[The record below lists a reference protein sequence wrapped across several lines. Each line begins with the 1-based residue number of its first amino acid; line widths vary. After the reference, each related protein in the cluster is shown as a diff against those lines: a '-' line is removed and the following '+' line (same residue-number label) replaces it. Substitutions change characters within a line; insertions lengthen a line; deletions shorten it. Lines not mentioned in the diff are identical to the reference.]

1 MKNLSIVLNVVLFVA
16 VIVLYVLYFS
26 GHKSPETA
34 MTSKVAGTADA
45 TKIVYINT
53 DTLLNNYQ
61 LAVELNE
68 AFLKKQE
75 DRRTELNI
83 KAKAIDQEGTEF
95 QRKLQNNG
103 FISEARAI
111 EARDQLLVKQE
122 NFRRLQQ
129 EMMDKASREQSEL
142 NKQLFDEI
150 TNFLKEY
157 NKEKGFSIVLS
168 TQLGGN
174 VLYAEDGFD
183 ITKEIVDRLN
193 ANYKKGEK
201 EVIDQEKSYAQLVR
215 RQNKTKLV
223 AKKSGVVTSTGR
235 EYVGDEIDASKKIV
249 EMRSNNKWVLKVKDP
264 ESKLRYNMDV
274 SVRLGKNMKDY
285 QHEVKGKV
293 ITATD
298 ITGVGETDEA
308 GDNVVYVEV
317 SKADKQKYDFE
328 KTNIYVYAVSFS
340 VKNALVVDAE
350 AINQESVEY
359 TNKLYVNV
367 LEDGKIHKRYIVSNY
382 NTETEYLVEQGV
394 SAGQTLAI
402 IR

>member
-75 DRRTELNI
+75 DRRTEL
-83 KAKAIDQEGTEF
+83 K
-95 QRKLQNNG
+95 
-103 FISEARAI
+103 
-111 EARDQLLVKQE
+111 
-122 NFRRLQQ
+122 
-129 EMMDKASREQSEL
+129 DKASREQSEL

-193 ANYKKGEK
+193 ANYKKG
-201 EVIDQEKSYAQLVR
+201 DS
-215 RQNKTKLV
+215 
-223 AKKSGVVTSTGR
+223 
-235 EYVGDEIDASKKIV
+235 
-249 EMRSNNKWVLKVKDP
+249 
-264 ESKLRYNMDV
+264 
-274 SVRLGKNMKDY
+274 
-285 QHEVKGKV
+285 
-293 ITATD
+293 
-298 ITGVGETDEA
+298 
-308 GDNVVYVEV
+308 
-317 SKADKQKYDFE
+317 QK
-328 KTNIYVYAVSFS
+328 
-340 VKNALVVDAE
+340 
-350 AINQESVEY
+350 
-359 TNKLYVNV
+359 
-367 LEDGKIHKRYIVSNY
+367 
-382 NTETEYLVEQGV
+382 
-394 SAGQTLAI
+394 
-402 IR
+402 

>member
-26 GHKSPETA
+26 GHKSTETA

-193 ANYKKGEK
+193 ANYKKG
-201 EVIDQEKSYAQLVR
+201 DS
-215 RQNKTKLV
+215 
-223 AKKSGVVTSTGR
+223 
-235 EYVGDEIDASKKIV
+235 
-249 EMRSNNKWVLKVKDP
+249 
-264 ESKLRYNMDV
+264 
-274 SVRLGKNMKDY
+274 
-285 QHEVKGKV
+285 
-293 ITATD
+293 
-298 ITGVGETDEA
+298 
-308 GDNVVYVEV
+308 
-317 SKADKQKYDFE
+317 QK
-328 KTNIYVYAVSFS
+328 
-340 VKNALVVDAE
+340 
-350 AINQESVEY
+350 
-359 TNKLYVNV
+359 
-367 LEDGKIHKRYIVSNY
+367 
-382 NTETEYLVEQGV
+382 
-394 SAGQTLAI
+394 
-402 IR
+402 

>member
-103 FISEARAI
+103 FI
-111 EARDQLLVKQE
+111 QLLVKQE

-193 ANYKKGEK
+193 ANYKKG
-201 EVIDQEKSYAQLVR
+201 DS
-215 RQNKTKLV
+215 
-223 AKKSGVVTSTGR
+223 
-235 EYVGDEIDASKKIV
+235 
-249 EMRSNNKWVLKVKDP
+249 
-264 ESKLRYNMDV
+264 
-274 SVRLGKNMKDY
+274 
-285 QHEVKGKV
+285 
-293 ITATD
+293 
-298 ITGVGETDEA
+298 
-308 GDNVVYVEV
+308 
-317 SKADKQKYDFE
+317 QK
-328 KTNIYVYAVSFS
+328 
-340 VKNALVVDAE
+340 
-350 AINQESVEY
+350 
-359 TNKLYVNV
+359 
-367 LEDGKIHKRYIVSNY
+367 
-382 NTETEYLVEQGV
+382 
-394 SAGQTLAI
+394 
-402 IR
+402 

>member
-1 MKNLSIVLNVVLFVA
+1 M
-16 VIVLYVLYFS
+16 
-26 GHKSPETA
+26 
-34 MTSKVAGTADA
+34 
-45 TKIVYINT
+45 
-53 DTLLNNYQ
+53 NNYQ

-129 EMMDKASREQSEL
+129 EMMDKASREQIEL

-193 ANYKKGEK
+193 ANYKKG
-201 EVIDQEKSYAQLVR
+201 DS
-215 RQNKTKLV
+215 
-223 AKKSGVVTSTGR
+223 
-235 EYVGDEIDASKKIV
+235 
-249 EMRSNNKWVLKVKDP
+249 
-264 ESKLRYNMDV
+264 
-274 SVRLGKNMKDY
+274 
-285 QHEVKGKV
+285 
-293 ITATD
+293 
-298 ITGVGETDEA
+298 
-308 GDNVVYVEV
+308 
-317 SKADKQKYDFE
+317 QK
-328 KTNIYVYAVSFS
+328 
-340 VKNALVVDAE
+340 
-350 AINQESVEY
+350 
-359 TNKLYVNV
+359 
-367 LEDGKIHKRYIVSNY
+367 
-382 NTETEYLVEQGV
+382 
-394 SAGQTLAI
+394 
-402 IR
+402 

>member
-1 MKNLSIVLNVVLFVA
+1 MYCTFL
-16 VIVLYVLYFS
+16 
-26 GHKSPETA
+26 
-34 MTSKVAGTADA
+34 
-45 TKIVYINT
+45 VYINT

-193 ANYKKGEK
+193 ANYKKG
-201 EVIDQEKSYAQLVR
+201 DS
-215 RQNKTKLV
+215 
-223 AKKSGVVTSTGR
+223 
-235 EYVGDEIDASKKIV
+235 
-249 EMRSNNKWVLKVKDP
+249 
-264 ESKLRYNMDV
+264 
-274 SVRLGKNMKDY
+274 
-285 QHEVKGKV
+285 
-293 ITATD
+293 
-298 ITGVGETDEA
+298 
-308 GDNVVYVEV
+308 
-317 SKADKQKYDFE
+317 QK
-328 KTNIYVYAVSFS
+328 
-340 VKNALVVDAE
+340 
-350 AINQESVEY
+350 
-359 TNKLYVNV
+359 
-367 LEDGKIHKRYIVSNY
+367 
-382 NTETEYLVEQGV
+382 
-394 SAGQTLAI
+394 
-402 IR
+402 

>member
-1 MKNLSIVLNVVLFVA
+1 M
-16 VIVLYVLYFS
+16 
-26 GHKSPETA
+26 
-34 MTSKVAGTADA
+34 
-45 TKIVYINT
+45 
-53 DTLLNNYQ
+53 NNYQ

-142 NKQLFDEI
+142 NNQLFDEI

-193 ANYKKGEK
+193 ANYKKG
-201 EVIDQEKSYAQLVR
+201 DS
-215 RQNKTKLV
+215 
-223 AKKSGVVTSTGR
+223 
-235 EYVGDEIDASKKIV
+235 
-249 EMRSNNKWVLKVKDP
+249 
-264 ESKLRYNMDV
+264 
-274 SVRLGKNMKDY
+274 
-285 QHEVKGKV
+285 
-293 ITATD
+293 
-298 ITGVGETDEA
+298 
-308 GDNVVYVEV
+308 
-317 SKADKQKYDFE
+317 QK
-328 KTNIYVYAVSFS
+328 
-340 VKNALVVDAE
+340 
-350 AINQESVEY
+350 
-359 TNKLYVNV
+359 
-367 LEDGKIHKRYIVSNY
+367 
-382 NTETEYLVEQGV
+382 
-394 SAGQTLAI
+394 
-402 IR
+402 

>member
-1 MKNLSIVLNVVLFVA
+1 M
-16 VIVLYVLYFS
+16 
-26 GHKSPETA
+26 
-34 MTSKVAGTADA
+34 
-45 TKIVYINT
+45 
-53 DTLLNNYQ
+53 
-61 LAVELNE
+61 NE

-193 ANYKKGEK
+193 ANYKKG
-201 EVIDQEKSYAQLVR
+201 DS
-215 RQNKTKLV
+215 
-223 AKKSGVVTSTGR
+223 
-235 EYVGDEIDASKKIV
+235 
-249 EMRSNNKWVLKVKDP
+249 
-264 ESKLRYNMDV
+264 
-274 SVRLGKNMKDY
+274 
-285 QHEVKGKV
+285 
-293 ITATD
+293 
-298 ITGVGETDEA
+298 
-308 GDNVVYVEV
+308 
-317 SKADKQKYDFE
+317 QK
-328 KTNIYVYAVSFS
+328 
-340 VKNALVVDAE
+340 
-350 AINQESVEY
+350 
-359 TNKLYVNV
+359 
-367 LEDGKIHKRYIVSNY
+367 
-382 NTETEYLVEQGV
+382 
-394 SAGQTLAI
+394 
-402 IR
+402 

>member
-150 TNFLKEY
+150 TNFLKES

-193 ANYKKGEK
+193 ANYKKG
-201 EVIDQEKSYAQLVR
+201 DS
-215 RQNKTKLV
+215 
-223 AKKSGVVTSTGR
+223 
-235 EYVGDEIDASKKIV
+235 
-249 EMRSNNKWVLKVKDP
+249 
-264 ESKLRYNMDV
+264 
-274 SVRLGKNMKDY
+274 
-285 QHEVKGKV
+285 
-293 ITATD
+293 
-298 ITGVGETDEA
+298 
-308 GDNVVYVEV
+308 
-317 SKADKQKYDFE
+317 QK
-328 KTNIYVYAVSFS
+328 
-340 VKNALVVDAE
+340 
-350 AINQESVEY
+350 
-359 TNKLYVNV
+359 
-367 LEDGKIHKRYIVSNY
+367 
-382 NTETEYLVEQGV
+382 
-394 SAGQTLAI
+394 
-402 IR
+402 

>member
-129 EMMDKASREQSEL
+129 EQSEL

-193 ANYKKGEK
+193 ANYKKG
-201 EVIDQEKSYAQLVR
+201 DS
-215 RQNKTKLV
+215 
-223 AKKSGVVTSTGR
+223 
-235 EYVGDEIDASKKIV
+235 
-249 EMRSNNKWVLKVKDP
+249 
-264 ESKLRYNMDV
+264 
-274 SVRLGKNMKDY
+274 
-285 QHEVKGKV
+285 
-293 ITATD
+293 
-298 ITGVGETDEA
+298 
-308 GDNVVYVEV
+308 
-317 SKADKQKYDFE
+317 QK
-328 KTNIYVYAVSFS
+328 
-340 VKNALVVDAE
+340 
-350 AINQESVEY
+350 
-359 TNKLYVNV
+359 
-367 LEDGKIHKRYIVSNY
+367 
-382 NTETEYLVEQGV
+382 
-394 SAGQTLAI
+394 
-402 IR
+402 

>member
-26 GHKSPETA
+26 GRKSPETA

-193 ANYKKGEK
+193 ANYKKG
-201 EVIDQEKSYAQLVR
+201 DS
-215 RQNKTKLV
+215 
-223 AKKSGVVTSTGR
+223 
-235 EYVGDEIDASKKIV
+235 
-249 EMRSNNKWVLKVKDP
+249 
-264 ESKLRYNMDV
+264 
-274 SVRLGKNMKDY
+274 
-285 QHEVKGKV
+285 
-293 ITATD
+293 
-298 ITGVGETDEA
+298 
-308 GDNVVYVEV
+308 
-317 SKADKQKYDFE
+317 QK
-328 KTNIYVYAVSFS
+328 
-340 VKNALVVDAE
+340 
-350 AINQESVEY
+350 
-359 TNKLYVNV
+359 
-367 LEDGKIHKRYIVSNY
+367 
-382 NTETEYLVEQGV
+382 
-394 SAGQTLAI
+394 
-402 IR
+402 

>member
-26 GHKSPETA
+26 GHKSPATA

-193 ANYKKGEK
+193 ANYKKG
-201 EVIDQEKSYAQLVR
+201 DS
-215 RQNKTKLV
+215 
-223 AKKSGVVTSTGR
+223 
-235 EYVGDEIDASKKIV
+235 
-249 EMRSNNKWVLKVKDP
+249 
-264 ESKLRYNMDV
+264 
-274 SVRLGKNMKDY
+274 
-285 QHEVKGKV
+285 
-293 ITATD
+293 
-298 ITGVGETDEA
+298 
-308 GDNVVYVEV
+308 
-317 SKADKQKYDFE
+317 QK
-328 KTNIYVYAVSFS
+328 
-340 VKNALVVDAE
+340 
-350 AINQESVEY
+350 
-359 TNKLYVNV
+359 
-367 LEDGKIHKRYIVSNY
+367 
-382 NTETEYLVEQGV
+382 
-394 SAGQTLAI
+394 
-402 IR
+402 

>member
-1 MKNLSIVLNVVLFVA
+1 MLCCSLQCCL
-16 VIVLYVLYFS
+16 LY
-26 GHKSPETA
+26 
-34 MTSKVAGTADA
+34 TSDAAD
-45 TKIVYINT
+45 NT

-193 ANYKKGEK
+193 ANYKKG
-201 EVIDQEKSYAQLVR
+201 DS
-215 RQNKTKLV
+215 
-223 AKKSGVVTSTGR
+223 
-235 EYVGDEIDASKKIV
+235 
-249 EMRSNNKWVLKVKDP
+249 
-264 ESKLRYNMDV
+264 
-274 SVRLGKNMKDY
+274 
-285 QHEVKGKV
+285 
-293 ITATD
+293 
-298 ITGVGETDEA
+298 
-308 GDNVVYVEV
+308 
-317 SKADKQKYDFE
+317 QK
-328 KTNIYVYAVSFS
+328 
-340 VKNALVVDAE
+340 
-350 AINQESVEY
+350 
-359 TNKLYVNV
+359 
-367 LEDGKIHKRYIVSNY
+367 
-382 NTETEYLVEQGV
+382 
-394 SAGQTLAI
+394 
-402 IR
+402 

>member
-68 AFLKKQE
+68 AFLKK
-75 DRRTELNI
+75 LNI

-193 ANYKKGEK
+193 ANYKKG
-201 EVIDQEKSYAQLVR
+201 DS
-215 RQNKTKLV
+215 
-223 AKKSGVVTSTGR
+223 
-235 EYVGDEIDASKKIV
+235 
-249 EMRSNNKWVLKVKDP
+249 
-264 ESKLRYNMDV
+264 
-274 SVRLGKNMKDY
+274 
-285 QHEVKGKV
+285 
-293 ITATD
+293 
-298 ITGVGETDEA
+298 
-308 GDNVVYVEV
+308 
-317 SKADKQKYDFE
+317 QK
-328 KTNIYVYAVSFS
+328 
-340 VKNALVVDAE
+340 
-350 AINQESVEY
+350 
-359 TNKLYVNV
+359 
-367 LEDGKIHKRYIVSNY
+367 
-382 NTETEYLVEQGV
+382 
-394 SAGQTLAI
+394 
-402 IR
+402 

>member
-1 MKNLSIVLNVVLFVA
+1 M
-16 VIVLYVLYFS
+16 
-26 GHKSPETA
+26 
-34 MTSKVAGTADA
+34 
-45 TKIVYINT
+45 
-53 DTLLNNYQ
+53 
-61 LAVELNE
+61 
-68 AFLKKQE
+68 KKQE

-193 ANYKKGEK
+193 ANYKKG
-201 EVIDQEKSYAQLVR
+201 DS
-215 RQNKTKLV
+215 
-223 AKKSGVVTSTGR
+223 
-235 EYVGDEIDASKKIV
+235 
-249 EMRSNNKWVLKVKDP
+249 
-264 ESKLRYNMDV
+264 
-274 SVRLGKNMKDY
+274 
-285 QHEVKGKV
+285 
-293 ITATD
+293 
-298 ITGVGETDEA
+298 
-308 GDNVVYVEV
+308 
-317 SKADKQKYDFE
+317 QK
-328 KTNIYVYAVSFS
+328 
-340 VKNALVVDAE
+340 
-350 AINQESVEY
+350 
-359 TNKLYVNV
+359 
-367 LEDGKIHKRYIVSNY
+367 
-382 NTETEYLVEQGV
+382 
-394 SAGQTLAI
+394 
-402 IR
+402 

>member
-34 MTSKVAGTADA
+34 MTSKVAGPADA

-193 ANYKKGEK
+193 ANYKKG
-201 EVIDQEKSYAQLVR
+201 DS
-215 RQNKTKLV
+215 
-223 AKKSGVVTSTGR
+223 
-235 EYVGDEIDASKKIV
+235 
-249 EMRSNNKWVLKVKDP
+249 
-264 ESKLRYNMDV
+264 
-274 SVRLGKNMKDY
+274 
-285 QHEVKGKV
+285 
-293 ITATD
+293 
-298 ITGVGETDEA
+298 
-308 GDNVVYVEV
+308 
-317 SKADKQKYDFE
+317 QK
-328 KTNIYVYAVSFS
+328 
-340 VKNALVVDAE
+340 
-350 AINQESVEY
+350 
-359 TNKLYVNV
+359 
-367 LEDGKIHKRYIVSNY
+367 
-382 NTETEYLVEQGV
+382 
-394 SAGQTLAI
+394 
-402 IR
+402 

>member
-26 GHKSPETA
+26 DRKSPETA
-34 MTSKVAGTADA
+34 MNSKVSSTADA

-53 DTLLNNYQ
+53 DTLLNNYR

-103 FISEARAI
+103 FISEDRAM

-150 TNFLKEY
+150 TDFLKEY
-157 NKEKGFSIVLS
+157 NKEKGFNIVLS

-174 VLYAEDGFD
+174 VFYAEDGFD

-193 ANYKKGEK
+193 ANYKKNG
-201 EVIDQEKSYAQLVR
+201 
-215 RQNKTKLV
+215 
-223 AKKSGVVTSTGR
+223 GR
-235 EYVGDEIDASKKIV
+235 K
-249 EMRSNNKWVLKVKDP
+249 
-264 ESKLRYNMDV
+264 
-274 SVRLGKNMKDY
+274 
-285 QHEVKGKV
+285 
-293 ITATD
+293 
-298 ITGVGETDEA
+298 
-308 GDNVVYVEV
+308 
-317 SKADKQKYDFE
+317 
-328 KTNIYVYAVSFS
+328 
-340 VKNALVVDAE
+340 
-350 AINQESVEY
+350 
-359 TNKLYVNV
+359 
-367 LEDGKIHKRYIVSNY
+367 
-382 NTETEYLVEQGV
+382 
-394 SAGQTLAI
+394 
-402 IR
+402 

>member
-26 GHKSPETA
+26 GNKSPETA

-193 ANYKKGEK
+193 ANYKKG
-201 EVIDQEKSYAQLVR
+201 DS
-215 RQNKTKLV
+215 
-223 AKKSGVVTSTGR
+223 
-235 EYVGDEIDASKKIV
+235 
-249 EMRSNNKWVLKVKDP
+249 
-264 ESKLRYNMDV
+264 
-274 SVRLGKNMKDY
+274 
-285 QHEVKGKV
+285 
-293 ITATD
+293 
-298 ITGVGETDEA
+298 
-308 GDNVVYVEV
+308 
-317 SKADKQKYDFE
+317 QK
-328 KTNIYVYAVSFS
+328 
-340 VKNALVVDAE
+340 
-350 AINQESVEY
+350 
-359 TNKLYVNV
+359 
-367 LEDGKIHKRYIVSNY
+367 
-382 NTETEYLVEQGV
+382 
-394 SAGQTLAI
+394 
-402 IR
+402 

>member
-26 GHKSPETA
+26 GHKPPETA
-34 MTSKVAGTADA
+34 VTSKVAGTADA

-193 ANYKKGEK
+193 ANYKKG
-201 EVIDQEKSYAQLVR
+201 DS
-215 RQNKTKLV
+215 
-223 AKKSGVVTSTGR
+223 
-235 EYVGDEIDASKKIV
+235 
-249 EMRSNNKWVLKVKDP
+249 
-264 ESKLRYNMDV
+264 
-274 SVRLGKNMKDY
+274 
-285 QHEVKGKV
+285 
-293 ITATD
+293 
-298 ITGVGETDEA
+298 
-308 GDNVVYVEV
+308 
-317 SKADKQKYDFE
+317 QK
-328 KTNIYVYAVSFS
+328 
-340 VKNALVVDAE
+340 
-350 AINQESVEY
+350 
-359 TNKLYVNV
+359 
-367 LEDGKIHKRYIVSNY
+367 
-382 NTETEYLVEQGV
+382 
-394 SAGQTLAI
+394 
-402 IR
+402 

>member
-26 GHKSPETA
+26 DHKSPETA

-150 TNFLKEY
+150 TNFLK
-157 NKEKGFSIVLS
+157 
-168 TQLGGN
+168 
-174 VLYAEDGFD
+174 
-183 ITKEIVDRLN
+183 
-193 ANYKKGEK
+193 
-201 EVIDQEKSYAQLVR
+201 
-215 RQNKTKLV
+215 
-223 AKKSGVVTSTGR
+223 
-235 EYVGDEIDASKKIV
+235 
-249 EMRSNNKWVLKVKDP
+249 
-264 ESKLRYNMDV
+264 
-274 SVRLGKNMKDY
+274 
-285 QHEVKGKV
+285 
-293 ITATD
+293 
-298 ITGVGETDEA
+298 
-308 GDNVVYVEV
+308 
-317 SKADKQKYDFE
+317 
-328 KTNIYVYAVSFS
+328 
-340 VKNALVVDAE
+340 
-350 AINQESVEY
+350 
-359 TNKLYVNV
+359 
-367 LEDGKIHKRYIVSNY
+367 
-382 NTETEYLVEQGV
+382 
-394 SAGQTLAI
+394 
-402 IR
+402 

>member
-1 MKNLSIVLNVVLFVA
+1 MQQK
-16 VIVLYVLYFS
+16 LYISTL
-26 GHKSPETA
+26 
-34 MTSKVAGTADA
+34 
-45 TKIVYINT
+45 

-193 ANYKKGEK
+193 ANYKKG
-201 EVIDQEKSYAQLVR
+201 DS
-215 RQNKTKLV
+215 
-223 AKKSGVVTSTGR
+223 
-235 EYVGDEIDASKKIV
+235 
-249 EMRSNNKWVLKVKDP
+249 
-264 ESKLRYNMDV
+264 
-274 SVRLGKNMKDY
+274 
-285 QHEVKGKV
+285 
-293 ITATD
+293 
-298 ITGVGETDEA
+298 
-308 GDNVVYVEV
+308 
-317 SKADKQKYDFE
+317 QK
-328 KTNIYVYAVSFS
+328 
-340 VKNALVVDAE
+340 
-350 AINQESVEY
+350 
-359 TNKLYVNV
+359 
-367 LEDGKIHKRYIVSNY
+367 
-382 NTETEYLVEQGV
+382 
-394 SAGQTLAI
+394 
-402 IR
+402 

>member
-34 MTSKVAGTADA
+34 MTNKVAGTADA

-193 ANYKKGEK
+193 ANYKKG
-201 EVIDQEKSYAQLVR
+201 DS
-215 RQNKTKLV
+215 
-223 AKKSGVVTSTGR
+223 
-235 EYVGDEIDASKKIV
+235 
-249 EMRSNNKWVLKVKDP
+249 
-264 ESKLRYNMDV
+264 
-274 SVRLGKNMKDY
+274 
-285 QHEVKGKV
+285 
-293 ITATD
+293 
-298 ITGVGETDEA
+298 
-308 GDNVVYVEV
+308 
-317 SKADKQKYDFE
+317 QK
-328 KTNIYVYAVSFS
+328 
-340 VKNALVVDAE
+340 
-350 AINQESVEY
+350 
-359 TNKLYVNV
+359 
-367 LEDGKIHKRYIVSNY
+367 
-382 NTETEYLVEQGV
+382 
-394 SAGQTLAI
+394 
-402 IR
+402 

>member
-1 MKNLSIVLNVVLFVA
+1 MPDYRFYSVSWEDKKVSEQDLKEIQEIPGIRELHGWGGIQINMKFPDMV
-16 VIVLYVLYFS
+16 
-26 GHKSPETA
+26 TC
-34 MTSKVAGTADA
+34 
-45 TKIVYINT
+45 
-53 DTLLNNYQ
+53 
-61 LAVELNE
+61 ELNKE
-68 AFLKKQE
+68 LKLNTSFLKKQE

-193 ANYKKGEK
+193 ANYKKG
-201 EVIDQEKSYAQLVR
+201 DS
-215 RQNKTKLV
+215 
-223 AKKSGVVTSTGR
+223 
-235 EYVGDEIDASKKIV
+235 
-249 EMRSNNKWVLKVKDP
+249 
-264 ESKLRYNMDV
+264 
-274 SVRLGKNMKDY
+274 
-285 QHEVKGKV
+285 
-293 ITATD
+293 
-298 ITGVGETDEA
+298 
-308 GDNVVYVEV
+308 
-317 SKADKQKYDFE
+317 QK
-328 KTNIYVYAVSFS
+328 
-340 VKNALVVDAE
+340 
-350 AINQESVEY
+350 
-359 TNKLYVNV
+359 
-367 LEDGKIHKRYIVSNY
+367 
-382 NTETEYLVEQGV
+382 
-394 SAGQTLAI
+394 
-402 IR
+402 